1 MAQPD
6 PSIVLVVGGGGRE
19 HALTWALSKSPRVT
33 RIYVAPGNGGIPG
46 EPKAENVDIAAGDA
60 DRLVAFAREHGV
72 GLTVIGPE
80 GPLAAGIV
88 DRFRE
93 AGLTVFGPSQAAAR
107 LETSK
112 AWARDFMAR
121 HGIPS
126 PAFRVAETFE
136 AASVAIRALDGR
148 CVVKADGLAA
158 GKGVVVCGSQAEA
171 LAAARD
177 MLVEQAFGSAGAR
190 VLIEQRCEGPELSVM
205 AVCDGERYVLLS
217 PAQDHKRL
225 LAGDRGPNTGGMG
238 AYAPAPAASPELLDQ
253 VRREV
258 VEPTLAG
265 MRAEGT
271 AFSGCLYCGLML
283 TEAGPV
289 VIEYNTRFGDPET
302 QVQLPLVASDLAELL
317 LAAAEGR
324 IDPEAFALA
333 PGRSAV
339 CVVLAAGGYPR
350 QAETGRPVTG
360 IDEAETVAGVK
371 VLHAGTRLEPG
382 GRLLT
387 SGGRALN
394 VVCERGSLLDAL
406 RGAYEAIDDPEST
419 PGPGGVGFVD
429 MQYRLDIAYRA
440 FASDA

>member
-6 PSIVLVVGGGGRE
+6 PSIVLVVGSGGRE
-19 HALTWALSKSPRVT
+19 HALTWSLAKSPKVA

-46 EPKAENVDIAAGDA
+46 EPKAENVDIAAGDIEG
-60 DRLVAFAREHGV
+60 LLAFARERGV

-80 GPLAAGIV
+80 DPLAAGVV
-88 DRFRE
+88 DRFRA
-93 AGLTVFGPSQAAAR
+93 AGLSVFGPSQAAAR

-121 HGIPS
+121 HGVPS

-136 AASVAIRALDGR
+136 AASEAIRALGGR

-158 GKGVVVCGSQAEA
+158 GKGVVVCDSQDEA

-205 AVCDGERYVLLS
+205 AVCDGERYVLLPS
-217 PAQDHKRL
+217 AQDHKRL
-225 LAGDRGPNTGGMG
+225 LAGDHGPNTGGMG
-238 AYAPAPAASPELLDQ
+238 AYAPAPAASPELLDR

-265 MRAEGT
+265 MRAEGA

-283 TEAGPV
+283 TETGPV

-302 QVQLPLVASDLAELL
+302 QVQLPLLRSDLAELL

-333 PGRSAV
+333 EGRSAV
-339 CVVLAAGGYPR
+339 CVVLAAAGYPR
-350 QAETGRPVTG
+350 QAETGRPITG
-360 IDEAETVAGVK
+360 IDAAETVPGVK
-371 VLHAGTRLEPG
+371 VLHAGTRLDASG
-382 GRLLT
+382 HVLS
-387 SGGRALN
+387 SGGRVLN

-419 PGPGGVGFVD
+419 PGPGGVGFEA
-429 MQYRLDIAYRA
+429 MQYRRDIAYRA